1 MTITLS
7 QQAYWDLFSDVEAM
21 SETTSDAFDVTRK
34 YPSRLGHGFWRDV
47 DLREGLYLTIADYT
61 LHEDVISEAP
71 DREHPLEYVFYSC
84 HSFINSSTN
93 GDRVFRAG
101 QYNFCGSGTAPKEIN
116 HSFART
122 RYSSVSVHIE
132 PELFSHFLGNSAE
145 HLSPELNHLIRQPT
159 QEYYLRSGMT
169 TVSMQMV
176 LQQLLNCPYQGVTKR
191 LYLECKVWELLTLL
205 IEQEA
210 EVRSSKPLV
219 SPSLKPE
226 DVDRIH
232 YAREILLS
240 QLDNPPSLIDLAR
253 QVGLNDCTFKR
264 GFRQVFGMPAFC
276 YLHHYRLEKARQ
288 MLESGKANIADVA
301 QSVGFASRS
310 YFAAAFR
317 KKFGINPSVYLNQR
331 KNSA

>member
-7 QQAYWDLFSDVEAM
+7 QQAYWELFSDVEQTG
-21 SETTSDAFDVTRK
+21 ETTSDALDITRK
-34 YPSRLGHGFWRDV
+34 YPSRLGHGIWRDI

-84 HSFINSSTN
+84 HSSINSSTN
-93 GDRVFRAG
+93 SDRVFRAG
-101 QYNFCGSGTAPKEIN
+101 QYNFCGSGAAPQEIN

-132 PELFSHFLGNSAE
+132 PELFSSFLGNSAE
-145 HLSPELNHLIRQPT
+145 PLSTELDHLIRQPT

-176 LQQLLNCPYQGVTKR
+176 LQQLLNCPYQGITKR

-205 IEQEA
+205 IEQEV
-210 EVRSSKPLV
+210 EVRDSKSIV

-232 YAREILLS
+232 HAREILLS

-264 GFRQVFGMPAFC
+264 GFRQVFGMPAFG

-288 MLESGKANIADVA
+288 MLESGKTNIADVA

-317 KKFGINPSVYLNQR
+317 KKFGLNPSVYLAQR